1 MNDKEQLAEL
11 EKKIAKGLKMSY
23 IEMIEFK
30 KRKKTPVVFWKNN
43 KVVKIDANKIWYDME
58 KFKNLLNKNV

>member
-43 KVVKIDANKIWYDME
+43 KVVKIDANKI
-58 KFKNLLNKNV
+58 